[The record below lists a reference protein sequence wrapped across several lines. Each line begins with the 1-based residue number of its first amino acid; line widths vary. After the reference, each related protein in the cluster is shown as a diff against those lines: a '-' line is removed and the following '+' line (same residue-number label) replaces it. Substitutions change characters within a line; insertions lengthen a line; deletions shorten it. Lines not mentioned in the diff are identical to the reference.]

1 MSLSYCEGVTTF
13 LGSSVPA
20 CVQKLSALFSRK
32 LKVRPLIH
40 SDREVGMAVLS
51 GQTSPRVPLDRC
63 PATPRPLRV
72 SARRD
77 AALLCSAGGFPGA
90 AR

>member
-40 SDREVGMAVLS
+40 SDREAGMAAVS
-51 GQTSPRVPLDRC
+51 GRMSPRLPLDRC
-63 PATPRPLRV
+63 PATPRPPLRM
-72 SARRD
+72 ARRD
-77 AALLCSAGGFPGA
+77 AALL
-90 AR
+90 